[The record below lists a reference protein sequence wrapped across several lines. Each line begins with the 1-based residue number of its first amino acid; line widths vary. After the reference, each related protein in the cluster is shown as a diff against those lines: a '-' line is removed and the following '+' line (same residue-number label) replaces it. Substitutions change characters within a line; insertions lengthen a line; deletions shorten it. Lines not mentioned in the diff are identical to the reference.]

1 MEAAKQE
8 TGKQA
13 VVEGEEQGK
22 EEVKKEAK
30 RKKKKQAGKNAGK
43 ELRDRST
50 RFARIYFHFQL
61 LKCVTESMFAYVCE
75 CV

>member
-1 MEAAKQE
+1 M
-8 TGKQA
+8 QA
-13 VVEGEEQGK
+13 VVEEEEGK
-22 EEVKKEAK
+22 KRRQQRRREEDSK
-30 RKKKKQAGKNAGK
+30 AGK

-61 LKCVTESMFAYVCE
+61 LNCVTESMFAYVCV